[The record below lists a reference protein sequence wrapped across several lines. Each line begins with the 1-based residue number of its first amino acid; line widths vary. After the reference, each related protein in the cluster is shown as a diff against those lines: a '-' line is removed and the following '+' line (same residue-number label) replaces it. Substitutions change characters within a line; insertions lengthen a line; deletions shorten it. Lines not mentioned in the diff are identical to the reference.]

1 MDLLLFHYFVV
12 LTEYMNFSVA
22 ADELFLSQSSLSK
35 RIRDLEQKLGIELFI
50 RNTRSIRLTDAGEA
64 ILPYAKSIA
73 LEYDVM
79 RRESQTQINHRHEVL
94 RLSVISFMAQ
104 YGIMELVTDFLYAS
118 GYKEQ
123 NVSVIEIASHK
134 GLELMEAGKVDIC
147 IMYGKM
153 LPIEQYNKY
162 PLVLDRLALV
172 MNRKH
177 KLAGR
182 KRIWAKDMKDE
193 SIVMVSKGSEPFL
206 YNYLLS
212 ECEKAGVYPNI
223 WDYGVWLPTIVS
235 MVERNEYISILP
247 EQVARHFNSPELIAI
262 PIEDIEPF
270 WLSAITKKNY
280 NSDLFQKFIRYIKNE
295 LNGKNWLEEKR

>member
-35 RIRDLEQKLGIELFI
+35 RIRDLEQKLGVELFI

-73 LEYDVM
+73 SEYDVM
-79 RRESQTQINHRHEVL
+79 RKESQMQMNHRHEVL

-104 YGIMELVTDFLYAS
+104 YGIMELVTDFLHTS
-118 GYKEQ
+118 GYEEQ

-134 GLELMEAGKVDIC
+134 GLELMEAGKVDFC

-153 LPIEQYNKY
+153 LPVDQYNKY
-162 PLVLDRLALV
+162 PLIMDRLVLAV
-172 MNRKH
+172 NRRH
-177 KLAGR
+177 RLAGR
-182 KRIWAKDMKDE
+182 KRIRARDFKDE
-193 SIVMVSKGSEPFL
+193 NIAMISKGSEPFL

-223 WDYGVWLPTIVS
+223 WDYGVWLPTIES
-235 MVERNEYISILP
+235 MIVRNECISILP
-247 EQVARHFNSPELIAI
+247 GQVARHFKSLEIVAM

-280 NSDLFQKFIRYIKNE
+280 NSELFQTFIRYIKKE
-295 LNGKNWLEEKR
+295 IKGKNWL

>member
-35 RIRDLEQKLGIELFI
+35 RIRDLEQKLGVDLFI
-50 RNTRSIRLTDAGEA
+50 RNTRSIRLTHAGEA
-64 ILPYAKSIA
+64 ILPFARSIA
-73 LEYDVM
+73 SEYEAM
-79 RRESQTQINHRHEVL
+79 RKESQMQISHRPEVL

-104 YGIMELVTDFLYAS
+104 YGIMELVTDFIHES

-134 GLELMEAGKVDIC
+134 GLDMMAAGKVDIC

-153 LPIEQYNKY
+153 LPVEQYNKY
-162 PLVLDRLALV
+162 PLIQDRLVLAV
-172 MNRKH
+172 NRRH
-177 KLAGR
+177 RLAGR
-182 KRIWAKDMKDE
+182 KRILAKDFKDE
-193 SIVMVSKGSEPFL
+193 SIAMVSKGSEPFL

-212 ECEKAGVYPNI
+212 ECEKKSVYPNI
-223 WDYGVWLPTIVS
+223 WDSGVWLPTIES
-235 MVERNEYISILP
+235 MIDRNEYISILP
-247 EQVARHFNSPELIAI
+247 EQVARHFKSPEIAAI

-270 WLSAITKKNY
+270 WLSAVTKKNY
-280 NSDLFQKFIRYIKNE
+280 NSDLFHMFIRYIKKE
-295 LNGKNWLEEKR
+295 IKGKNWL